1 MPNTEVKLLSA
12 DGSRTDVPL
21 EQDVARQYT
30 NRMDAMSRIETV
42 RSLFLYSKIVLKVDS
57 IFQYDIFNVDY
68 LIKVSI
74 NALT

>member
-1 MPNTEVKLLSA
+1 
-12 DGSRTDVPL
+12 
-21 EQDVARQYT
+21 
-30 NRMDAMSRIETV
+30 MDAMSRIETV